1 MEYSSY
7 SARARVRAPLFLS
20 PHHLPAVCVCVCPV
34 LSASVVVSVRSFV
47 MPPKKGKKK
56 SLSHAQ
62 KMQQQQLRSRQK
74 RAGDDAAHQL
84 VSQASRVSALQGMA
98 TTVFTVDALDMKST
112 KCTNGEGKKT
122 KGIGS
127 HNAHKKGMTTT
138 FAKEADYDVERRV
151 KDARRPI
158 GTAPK
163 AYEELGVVMNDD
175 DDDISDTRNATVEHQ
190 SIHAIDFMPRRPKWH
205 RGGEKKE
212 TKNRLR
218 LRERKA
224 FAKWARRVKEKMVA
238 KGGYPPAFEQNL
250 EVWRQ
255 LWRAMERA
263 DVICCVLDAR
273 NPMLHFPAALYAHAT
288 RVHKKPL
295 VCALNK
301 IDQVPREAA
310 EKWRKC
316 LLEGLPGVDEVIGF
330 IAVEQEQEQEQE
342 EEKSDE
348 DEEEN
353 EDEEDEEE
361 LAKKIYEPTLEMTVG
376 KSAFIS
382 AAKRVAKYGKR
393 WKNIVENDP
402 HEDEDARLARTKKK
416 NYAFFEDAFENIHG
430 EDEENDDVPKDECV
444 VALVG
449 HPNVGKSSMINTLLG
464 RKAVSVKA
472 TPGHTKTLQTLRLA
486 RGVWLCD
493 SPGLVFPRLDVSLPE
508 QIVGGIVPLPVVREP
523 YSSLRWLAEMR
534 DACKD
539 RWKSYANSKT
549 SNEKD
554 RRLAEELSKTLPETL
569 KVSALP
575 TDMYDSEILE
585 LRDPSDV
592 LEGFLPWSPLSL
604 ARETALKRKLL
615 ASGGRPDDRAGGVI
629 ALKRVLDGKSP
640 YAVPPPT
647 DAISVEARRDSSH
660 APYADEDVNIED
672 EEGFEEELEEMNRMD
687 GGLPLKGEDDGDNTL
702 GNDALDLIDY
712 FEYEDPCFDA
722 NEFKNNL
729 QAESSDDDDG
739 DDDGSE
745 EQRVRKGHSNAFAA
759 LSLDGDE

>member
-1 MEYSSY
+1 
-7 SARARVRAPLFLS
+7 
-20 PHHLPAVCVCVCPV
+20 
-34 LSASVVVSVRSFV
+34 
-47 MPPKKGKKK
+47 MPPKTTKKKK

-62 KMQQQQLRSRQK
+62 KMLQAQKARTGDAETTTTMMRATQL
-74 RAGDDAAHQL
+74 
-84 VSQASRVSALQGMA
+84 SALQGMA
-98 TTVFTVDALDMKST
+98 TTVFTVDALDLKST
-112 KCTNGEGKKT
+112 KVPSRGGGGDKKT
-122 KGIGS
+122 RGIGS
-127 HNAHKKGMTTT
+127 RNAHKKGVQTT

-163 AYEELGVVMNDD
+163 AYEELEVVVAKTKSATT
-175 DDDISDTRNATVEHQ
+175 ISDYAIIVEHQ
-190 SIHAIDFMPRRPKWH
+190 SVEAIDFMPRRPKWS
-205 RGGEKKE
+205 RKGDAKE
-212 TKNRLR
+212 TSKNRLR

-295 VCALNK
+295 ICALNK
-301 IDQVPREAA
+301 IDRVPREAA

-316 LLEGLPGVDEVIGF
+316 LMEGLPGLDEVIGF
-330 IAVEQEQEQEQE
+330 IAVEQDEDGMRE
-342 EEKSDE
+342 EEE
-348 DEEEN
+348 GEEE
-353 EDEEDEEE
+353 EEEELDEEE
-361 LAKKIYEPTLEMTVG
+361 LAKRVYEPTREMTVG
-376 KSAFIS
+376 KSALIS
-382 AAKRVAKYGKR
+382 AVKRVAKYGKR
-393 WKNIVENDP
+393 WKHVVEDDP
-402 HEDEDARLARTKKK
+402 HEDEDSRLHRTKTK
-416 NYAFFEDAFENIHG
+416 NYAFFEDEFENIHG
-430 EDEENDDVPKDECV
+430 EDDEGDDAPKDECV

-472 TPGHTKTLQTLRLA
+472 TPGHTKTLQTLRFA
-486 RGVWLCD
+486 KGVWLCD
-493 SPGLVFPRLDVSLPE
+493 SPGLVFPRVDASLPE
-508 QIVGGIVPLPVVREP
+508 QIVGGIVPLPIVREP

-539 RWKSYANSKT
+539 RWKAYADSKT

-569 KVSALP
+569 KISALP
-575 TDMYDSEILE
+575 TDLYDSEVLE
-585 LRDPSDV
+585 LRDASDV

-615 ASGGRPDDRAGGVI
+615 VSGGRPDDRAGGVI

-640 YAVPPPT
+640 YAVPPPI
-647 DAISVEARRDSSH
+647 DIVAIKARRDSAH
-660 APYADEDVNIED
+660 APFADEDVNIEN
-672 EEGFEEELEEMNRMD
+672 EEGFEEELEEMNRNDNGLILAED
-687 GGLPLKGEDDGDNTL
+687 GGGG
-702 GNDALDLIDY
+702 GAHDALDLIDY
-712 FEYEDPCFDA
+712 FDDEDPCFDPA
-722 NEFKNNL
+722 PKKVDIKSNDD
-729 QAESSDDDDG
+729 ESDESEG
-739 DDDGSE
+739 DERNS
-745 EQRVRKGHSNAFAA
+745 RKAGPSNAFAA
-759 LSLDGDE
+759 LSLDEDD

>member
-1 MEYSSY
+1 
-7 SARARVRAPLFLS
+7 
-20 PHHLPAVCVCVCPV
+20 
-34 LSASVVVSVRSFV
+34 
-47 MPPKKGKKK
+47 MPPKTTKKKK

-62 KMQQQQLRSRQK
+62 KMLQAQKARTGEGELTTNTMRATQLS
-74 RAGDDAAHQL
+74 
-84 VSQASRVSALQGMA
+84 ASQGMA
-98 TTVFTVDALDMKST
+98 TTVFTVDALDLKST
-112 KCTNGEGKKT
+112 KVPSRGGGGDKKT
-122 KGIGS
+122 RGIGS
-127 HNAHKKGMTTT
+127 RNAHKKGVQTT

-163 AYEELGVVMNDD
+163 AYEELDVVVAKTKSATT
-175 DDDISDTRNATVEHQ
+175 ITSDYAIIVEHQ
-190 SIHAIDFMPRRPKWH
+190 SVEAIDFMPRRPKWS
-205 RGGEKKE
+205 RKGDGKE
-212 TKNRLR
+212 TSKNRLR

-295 VCALNK
+295 ICALNK
-301 IDQVPREAA
+301 IDRVPREAA

-316 LLEGLPGVDEVIGF
+316 LLEGLPGLDEVIGF
-330 IAVEQEQEQEQE
+330 IAVEQDEDGMRE
-342 EEKSDE
+342 EEE
-348 DEEEN
+348 GEEE
-353 EDEEDEEE
+353 EEEELDEEE
-361 LAKKIYEPTLEMTVG
+361 LAKRVYEPTREMTVG
-376 KSAFIS
+376 KSALIS
-382 AAKRVAKYGKR
+382 AVKRVAKYGKR
-393 WKNIVENDP
+393 WKHVVEDDP
-402 HEDEDARLARTKKK
+402 HEDEDSRLHRTKTK
-416 NYAFFEDAFENIHG
+416 NYAFFEDEFENIHG
-430 EDEENDDVPKDECV
+430 EDDEGDDAPKDECV

-472 TPGHTKTLQTLRLA
+472 TPGHTKTLQTLRFA
-486 RGVWLCD
+486 KGVWLCD
-493 SPGLVFPRLDVSLPE
+493 SPGLVFPRVDASLPE
-508 QIVGGIVPLPVVREP
+508 QIVGGIVPLPIVREP

-539 RWKSYANSKT
+539 RWKAYADSKT

-569 KVSALP
+569 KISALP
-575 TDMYDSEILE
+575 TDLYDSEVLE
-585 LRDPSDV
+585 LRDASDV

-615 ASGGRPDDRAGGVI
+615 VSGGRPDDRAGGVI

-640 YAVPPPT
+640 YAVPPPI
-647 DAISVEARRDSSH
+647 DIVAIKARRDSAH
-660 APYADEDVNIED
+660 APFAGEDLNIEN
-672 EEGFEEELEEMNRMD
+672 EEGFEEELEEMNRNDNGLILAED
-687 GGLPLKGEDDGDNTL
+687 GGGG
-702 GNDALDLIDY
+702 GAHDALDLIDY
-712 FEYEDPCFDA
+712 FDDEDPCFDPA
-722 NEFKNNL
+722 PKKVDIKSN
-729 QAESSDDDDG
+729 DDDSDESEG
-739 DDDGSE
+739 DERNS
-745 EQRVRKGHSNAFAA
+745 RKAGPSNAFAA
-759 LSLDGDE
+759 LSLDEDD

>member
-1 MEYSSY
+1 
-7 SARARVRAPLFLS
+7 
-20 PHHLPAVCVCVCPV
+20 
-34 LSASVVVSVRSFV
+34 
-47 MPPKKGKKK
+47 MPPKMQKKKK

-62 KMQQQQLRSRQK
+62 KMLQSQKARPGEGELTTTTTMRATQL
-74 RAGDDAAHQL
+74 
-84 VSQASRVSALQGMA
+84 SALQGMA
-98 TTVFTVDALDMKST
+98 TTVFTVDALDLKST
-112 KCTNGEGKKT
+112 KVNSRGGGGDKKT
-122 KGIGS
+122 RGIGS
-127 HNAHKKGMTTT
+127 RNAHKKGVQTT

-163 AYEELGVVMNDD
+163 AYEELDVVVAKTKSATT
-175 DDDISDTRNATVEHQ
+175 ISDGAIIVEHQ
-190 SIHAIDFMPRRPKWH
+190 SVEAIDFMPRRPKWS
-205 RGGEKKE
+205 RKGDAKE
-212 TKNRLR
+212 TSKNRLR

-295 VCALNK
+295 ICALNK
-301 IDQVPREAA
+301 IDRVPREAA

-316 LLEGLPGVDEVIGF
+316 LLEGLPGLDEVIGF
-330 IAVEQEQEQEQE
+330 IAVEQDEDGMRE
-342 EEKSDE
+342 EEE
-348 DEEEN
+348 GEEE
-353 EDEEDEEE
+353 EEEELDEEE
-361 LAKKIYEPTLEMTVG
+361 LAKRVYEPTREMTVG
-376 KSAFIS
+376 KSALIS
-382 AAKRVAKYGKR
+382 AVKRVAKYGKR
-393 WKNIVENDP
+393 WKHVVEDDP
-402 HEDEDARLARTKKK
+402 HEDEDSRLHRTKTK
-416 NYAFFEDAFENIHG
+416 NYAFFEDEFENIHG
-430 EDEENDDVPKDECV
+430 EDDEGDDAPKDECV

-472 TPGHTKTLQTLRLA
+472 TPGHTKTLQTLRFA
-486 RGVWLCD
+486 KGVWLCD
-493 SPGLVFPRLDVSLPE
+493 SPGLVFPRVDASLPE
-508 QIVGGIVPLPVVREP
+508 QIVGGIVPLPIVREP

-539 RWKSYANSKT
+539 RWKAYADSKT

-569 KVSALP
+569 KISALP
-575 TDMYDSEILE
+575 TDLYDSEVLE
-585 LRDPSDV
+585 LRDASDV

-615 ASGGRPDDRAGGVI
+615 VSGGRPDDRAGGVI

-640 YAVPPPT
+640 YAVPPPI
-647 DAISVEARRDSSH
+647 DIVAIKARRDSAH
-660 APYADEDVNIED
+660 APFAGEDVNIEN
-672 EEGFEEELEEMNRMD
+672 EEGFEEELEEMNRNDNGLILAED
-687 GGLPLKGEDDGDNTL
+687 GGGGAH
-702 GNDALDLIDY
+702 DALDLIDY
-712 FEYEDPCFDA
+712 FDDEDPCFDPA
-722 NEFKNNL
+722 PKKVDIKSN
-729 QAESSDDDDG
+729 DDDSDESEG
-739 DDDGSE
+739 DERNS
-745 EQRVRKGHSNAFAA
+745 RKAGPSNAFAA
-759 LSLDGDE
+759 LSLEEDD

>member
-1 MEYSSY
+1 
-7 SARARVRAPLFLS
+7 
-20 PHHLPAVCVCVCPV
+20 
-34 LSASVVVSVRSFV
+34 
-47 MPPKKGKKK
+47 MPPKTTKKKK

-62 KMQQQQLRSRQK
+62 KMLQAQKARTGDAETTTTMMRATQL
-74 RAGDDAAHQL
+74 
-84 VSQASRVSALQGMA
+84 SALQGMA
-98 TTVFTVDALDMKST
+98 TTVFTVDALDLKST
-112 KCTNGEGKKT
+112 KVPSRGGGGDKKT
-122 KGIGS
+122 RGIGS
-127 HNAHKKGMTTT
+127 RNAHKKGVQTT

-163 AYEELGVVMNDD
+163 AYEELEVVVAKTKSATT
-175 DDDISDTRNATVEHQ
+175 ISDYAIIVEHQ
-190 SIHAIDFMPRRPKWH
+190 SVEAIDFMPRRPKWS
-205 RGGEKKE
+205 RMGDAKE
-212 TKNRLR
+212 TSKNRLR

-295 VCALNK
+295 ICALNK
-301 IDQVPREAA
+301 IDRVPREAA

-316 LLEGLPGVDEVIGF
+316 LMEGLPGLDEVIGF
-330 IAVEQEQEQEQE
+330 IAVEQDEDGMRE
-342 EEKSDE
+342 EEE
-348 DEEEN
+348 GEEE
-353 EDEEDEEE
+353 EEEELDEEE
-361 LAKKIYEPTLEMTVG
+361 LAKRVYEPTREMTVG
-376 KSAFIS
+376 KSALIS
-382 AAKRVAKYGKR
+382 AVKRVAKYGKR
-393 WKNIVENDP
+393 WKHVVEDDP
-402 HEDEDARLARTKKK
+402 HEDEDSRLHRTKTK
-416 NYAFFEDAFENIHG
+416 NYAFFEDEFENIHG
-430 EDEENDDVPKDECV
+430 EDDEGDDAPKDECV

-472 TPGHTKTLQTLRLA
+472 TPGHTKTLQTLRFA
-486 RGVWLCD
+486 KGVWLCD
-493 SPGLVFPRLDVSLPE
+493 SPGLVFPRVDASLPE
-508 QIVGGIVPLPVVREP
+508 QIVGGIVPLPIVREP

-539 RWKSYANSKT
+539 RWKAYADSKT

-569 KVSALP
+569 KISALP
-575 TDMYDSEILE
+575 TDLYDSEVLE
-585 LRDPSDV
+585 LRDASDV

-615 ASGGRPDDRAGGVI
+615 VSGGRPDDRAGGVI

-640 YAVPPPT
+640 YAVPPPI
-647 DAISVEARRDSSH
+647 DIVAIKARRDSAH
-660 APYADEDVNIED
+660 APFADEDVNIEN
-672 EEGFEEELEEMNRMD
+672 EEGFEEELEEMNRNDNGLILAED
-687 GGLPLKGEDDGDNTL
+687 GGGG
-702 GNDALDLIDY
+702 GAHDALDLIDY
-712 FEYEDPCFDA
+712 FDDEDPCFDPA
-722 NEFKNNL
+722 PKKVDIKSNDD
-729 QAESSDDDDG
+729 ESDESEG
-739 DDDGSE
+739 DERNS
-745 EQRVRKGHSNAFAA
+745 RKAGPSNAFAA
-759 LSLDGDE
+759 LSLDEDD

>member
-1 MEYSSY
+1 
-7 SARARVRAPLFLS
+7 
-20 PHHLPAVCVCVCPV
+20 
-34 LSASVVVSVRSFV
+34 
-47 MPPKKGKKK
+47 MPPKMQKKKK

-62 KMQQQQLRSRQK
+62 KMLQAQKARPGEGELTTTTTMRATQL
-74 RAGDDAAHQL
+74 
-84 VSQASRVSALQGMA
+84 SALQGMA
-98 TTVFTVDALDMKST
+98 TTVFTVDALDLKST
-112 KCTNGEGKKT
+112 KVPSRGGGGDKKT
-122 KGIGS
+122 RGIGS
-127 HNAHKKGMTTT
+127 RNAHKKGVQTT

-163 AYEELGVVMNDD
+163 AYEELDVVVAKTKSATT
-175 DDDISDTRNATVEHQ
+175 ISDDAIIVEHQ
-190 SIHAIDFMPRRPKWH
+190 SVEAIDFMPRRPKWS
-205 RGGEKKE
+205 RKGDAKE
-212 TKNRLR
+212 TSKNRLR

-295 VCALNK
+295 ICALNK
-301 IDQVPREAA
+301 IDRVPREAA

-316 LLEGLPGVDEVIGF
+316 LLEGLPGLDEVIGF
-330 IAVEQEQEQEQE
+330 IAVEQDEDGMRE
-342 EEKSDE
+342 EEE
-348 DEEEN
+348 GEEE
-353 EDEEDEEE
+353 EEEELDEEE
-361 LAKKIYEPTLEMTVG
+361 LAKRVYEPTREMTVG
-376 KSAFIS
+376 KSALIS
-382 AAKRVAKYGKR
+382 AVKRVAKYGKR
-393 WKNIVENDP
+393 WKHVVEDDP
-402 HEDEDARLARTKKK
+402 HEDEDSRLHRTKMK
-416 NYAFFEDAFENIHG
+416 NYAFFEDEFENIHG
-430 EDEENDDVPKDECV
+430 EDDEGDNAPKDECV

-472 TPGHTKTLQTLRLA
+472 TPGHTKTLQTLRFA
-486 RGVWLCD
+486 KGVWLCD
-493 SPGLVFPRLDVSLPE
+493 SPGLVFPRVDASLPE
-508 QIVGGIVPLPVVREP
+508 QIVGGIVPLPIVREP

-539 RWKSYANSKT
+539 RWKAYADSKT

-569 KVSALP
+569 KISALP
-575 TDMYDSEILE
+575 TDLYDSEVLE
-585 LRDPSDV
+585 LRDASDV

-615 ASGGRPDDRAGGVI
+615 VSGGRPDDRAGGVI

-640 YAVPPPT
+640 YAVPPPI
-647 DAISVEARRDSSH
+647 DIVAIKARRDSAH
-660 APYADEDVNIED
+660 APFADEDVNIEN
-672 EEGFEEELEEMNRMD
+672 EEGFEGELEEMNRNDNGLILAED
-687 GGLPLKGEDDGDNTL
+687 GGGG
-702 GNDALDLIDY
+702 GAHDALDLIDY
-712 FEYEDPCFDA
+712 FDDEDPCFDPA
-722 NEFKNNL
+722 PKKVDIKSN
-729 QAESSDDDDG
+729 DDDSDESEG
-739 DDDGSE
+739 DERNS
-745 EQRVRKGHSNAFAA
+745 RKAGPSNAFAA
-759 LSLDGDE
+759 LSLEEDD

>member
-1 MEYSSY
+1 
-7 SARARVRAPLFLS
+7 
-20 PHHLPAVCVCVCPV
+20 
-34 LSASVVVSVRSFV
+34 
-47 MPPKKGKKK
+47 MPPKTTKKKK

-62 KMQQQQLRSRQK
+62 KMLQAQKARTGDAETTTTMMRATQL
-74 RAGDDAAHQL
+74 
-84 VSQASRVSALQGMA
+84 SALQGMA
-98 TTVFTVDALDMKST
+98 TTVFTVDALDLKST
-112 KCTNGEGKKT
+112 KVPSRGGGGDKKT
-122 KGIGS
+122 RGIGS
-127 HNAHKKGMTTT
+127 RNAHKKGVQTT

-163 AYEELGVVMNDD
+163 AYEELEVVVAKTKSATT
-175 DDDISDTRNATVEHQ
+175 ISDYAIIVEHQ
-190 SIHAIDFMPRRPKWH
+190 SVEAIDFMPRRPKWS
-205 RGGEKKE
+205 RKGDAKE
-212 TKNRLR
+212 TSKNRLR

-295 VCALNK
+295 ICALNK
-301 IDQVPREAA
+301 IDRVPREAA

-316 LLEGLPGVDEVIGF
+316 LMEGLPGLDEVIGF
-330 IAVEQEQEQEQE
+330 IAVEQDEDGMRE
-342 EEKSDE
+342 EEE
-348 DEEEN
+348 GEEE
-353 EDEEDEEE
+353 EEEELDEEE
-361 LAKKIYEPTLEMTVG
+361 LAKRVYEPTREMTVG
-376 KSAFIS
+376 KSALIS
-382 AAKRVAKYGKR
+382 AVKRVAKYGKR
-393 WKNIVENDP
+393 WKHVVEDDP
-402 HEDEDARLARTKKK
+402 HEDEDSRLHRTKTK
-416 NYAFFEDAFENIHG
+416 NYAFFEDEFENIHG
-430 EDEENDDVPKDECV
+430 EDDEGDDAPKDECV

-472 TPGHTKTLQTLRLA
+472 TPGHTKTLQTLRFA
-486 RGVWLCD
+486 KGVWLCD
-493 SPGLVFPRLDVSLPE
+493 SPGLVFPRVDASLPE
-508 QIVGGIVPLPVVREP
+508 QIVGGIVPLPIVREP

-539 RWKSYANSKT
+539 RWKAYADSKT

-569 KVSALP
+569 KISALP
-575 TDMYDSEILE
+575 TDLYDSEVLE
-585 LRDPSDV
+585 LRDASDV

-615 ASGGRPDDRAGGVI
+615 VSGGRPDDRAGGVI

-640 YAVPPPT
+640 YAVPPPI
-647 DAISVEARRDSSH
+647 DIVAIKARRDSAH
-660 APYADEDVNIED
+660 APFADEDVNIEN
-672 EEGFEEELEEMNRMD
+672 EEGFEEELEEMNRNDNGLILAED
-687 GGLPLKGEDDGDNTL
+687 GGGG
-702 GNDALDLIDY
+702 GAHDALDLIDY
-712 FEYEDPCFDA
+712 FDDEDPCFDPA
-722 NEFKNNL
+722 PKKVDIKSNDD
-729 QAESSDDDDG
+729 ESDESEG
-739 DDDGSE
+739 DERNS
-745 EQRVRKGHSNAFAA
+745 RKAGPSNAFAA
-759 LSLDGDE
+759 LSLEEDD

>member
-1 MEYSSY
+1 
-7 SARARVRAPLFLS
+7 
-20 PHHLPAVCVCVCPV
+20 
-34 LSASVVVSVRSFV
+34 
-47 MPPKKGKKK
+47 MPPKGKKK
-56 SLSHAQ
+56 PLSHAQ

-74 RAGDDAAHQL
+74 RAGEDAHQL

-98 TTVFTVDALDMKST
+98 TTVFTIDALDMKST
-112 KCTNGEGKKT
+112 KCTNGERKKT

-127 HNAHKKGMTTT
+127 RNAHKKGMTTT

-163 AYEELGVVMNDD
+163 AYEELRVVMN
-175 DDDISDTRNATVEHQ
+175 DDDISDTRNVTVEHQ

-205 RGGEKKE
+205 RGGKKE

-316 LLEGLPGVDEVIGF
+316 FLEGLPGVDEVIGF
-330 IAVEQEQEQEQE
+330 IAVEQEEEEEE

-376 KSAFIS
+376 KSALIS

-430 EDEENDDVPKDECV
+430 EDEGNDGVPKDECV

-493 SPGLVFPRLDVSLPE
+493 SPGLVFPRVDVSLPE

-539 RWKSYANSKT
+539 RWESYANSKT

-604 ARETALKRKLL
+604 ARGTALKRKLL

-629 ALKRVLDGKSP
+629 ALKRFLDGKSP

-660 APYADEDVNIED
+660 APYADEDLNIED
-672 EEGFEEELEEMNRMD
+672 EEDFEEELEEMNRMD

-712 FEYEDPCFDA
+712 FEDEDPCFDDA
-722 NEFKNNL
+722 PNEFKNNL

-745 EQRVRKGHSNAFAA
+745 EHRVKKGPSNAFAA

>member
-1 MEYSSY
+1 
-7 SARARVRAPLFLS
+7 
-20 PHHLPAVCVCVCPV
+20 
-34 LSASVVVSVRSFV
+34 
-47 MPPKKGKKK
+47 MPPKTTKKKK

-62 KMQQQQLRSRQK
+62 KMLQAQKARTGDAETTTTMMRATQL
-74 RAGDDAAHQL
+74 
-84 VSQASRVSALQGMA
+84 SALQGMA
-98 TTVFTVDALDMKST
+98 TTVFTVDALDLKST
-112 KCTNGEGKKT
+112 KVPSRGGGGDKKT
-122 KGIGS
+122 RGIGS
-127 HNAHKKGMTTT
+127 RNAHKKGVQTT

-163 AYEELGVVMNDD
+163 AYEELEVVVAKTKSATT
-175 DDDISDTRNATVEHQ
+175 ISDYAIIVEHQ
-190 SIHAIDFMPRRPKWH
+190 SVEAIDFMPRRPKWS
-205 RGGEKKE
+205 RKGDAKE
-212 TKNRLR
+212 TSKNRLR

-295 VCALNK
+295 ICALNK
-301 IDQVPREAA
+301 IDRVPREAA

-316 LLEGLPGVDEVIGF
+316 LMEGLPGLDEVIGF
-330 IAVEQEQEQEQE
+330 IAVEQDEDGMREEEEGE
-342 EEKSDE
+342 EEK
-348 DEEEN
+348 EEELN
-353 EDEEDEEE
+353 EEE
-361 LAKKIYEPTLEMTVG
+361 LAKRVYEPTREMTVG
-376 KSAFIS
+376 KSALIS
-382 AAKRVAKYGKR
+382 AVKRVAKYGKR
-393 WKNIVENDP
+393 WKHVVEDDP
-402 HEDEDARLARTKKK
+402 HEDEDSRLHRTKTK
-416 NYAFFEDAFENIHG
+416 NYAFFEDEFENIHG
-430 EDEENDDVPKDECV
+430 EDDEGDDAPKDECV

-472 TPGHTKTLQTLRLA
+472 TPGHTKTLQTLRFA
-486 RGVWLCD
+486 KGVWLCD
-493 SPGLVFPRLDVSLPE
+493 SPGLVFPRVDASLPE
-508 QIVGGIVPLPVVREP
+508 QIVGGIVPLPIVREP

-539 RWKSYANSKT
+539 RWKAYADSKT

-569 KVSALP
+569 KISALP
-575 TDMYDSEILE
+575 TDLYDSEVLE
-585 LRDPSDV
+585 LRDASDV

-615 ASGGRPDDRAGGVI
+615 VSGGRPDDRAGGVI

-640 YAVPPPT
+640 YAVPPPI
-647 DAISVEARRDSSH
+647 DIVAIKARRDSAH
-660 APYADEDVNIED
+660 APFADEDVNIEN
-672 EEGFEEELEEMNRMD
+672 EEGFEEELEEMNRNDNGLILAED
-687 GGLPLKGEDDGDNTL
+687 GGGG
-702 GNDALDLIDY
+702 GAHDALDLIDY
-712 FEYEDPCFDA
+712 FDDEDPCFDPA
-722 NEFKNNL
+722 PKKVDIKSNDD
-729 QAESSDDDDG
+729 ESDESEG
-739 DDDGSE
+739 DERNS
-745 EQRVRKGHSNAFAA
+745 RKAGPSNAFAA
-759 LSLDGDE
+759 LSLDEDD

>member
-1 MEYSSY
+1 
-7 SARARVRAPLFLS
+7 
-20 PHHLPAVCVCVCPV
+20 
-34 LSASVVVSVRSFV
+34 
-47 MPPKKGKKK
+47 MPPKTTKKKK

-62 KMQQQQLRSRQK
+62 KMLQAQKARTGDAETTTTMMRATQL
-74 RAGDDAAHQL
+74 
-84 VSQASRVSALQGMA
+84 SALQGMA
-98 TTVFTVDALDMKST
+98 TTVFTVDALDLKST
-112 KCTNGEGKKT
+112 KVPSRGGGGDKKT
-122 KGIGS
+122 RGIGS
-127 HNAHKKGMTTT
+127 RNAHKKGVQTT

-163 AYEELGVVMNDD
+163 AYEELEVVVAKTKSATT
-175 DDDISDTRNATVEHQ
+175 ISDYAIIVEHQ
-190 SIHAIDFMPRRPKWH
+190 SVEAIDFMPRRPKWS
-205 RGGEKKE
+205 RKGDAKE
-212 TKNRLR
+212 TSKNRLR

-295 VCALNK
+295 ICALNK
-301 IDQVPREAA
+301 IDRVPREAA

-316 LLEGLPGVDEVIGF
+316 LMEGLPGLDEVIGF
-330 IAVEQEQEQEQE
+330 IAVEQDEDGMRE
-342 EEKSDE
+342 EEE
-348 DEEEN
+348 GEEE
-353 EDEEDEEE
+353 EEEELDKEE
-361 LAKKIYEPTLEMTVG
+361 LAKRVYEPTREMTVG
-376 KSAFIS
+376 KSALIS
-382 AAKRVAKYGKR
+382 AVKRVAKYGKR
-393 WKNIVENDP
+393 WKHVVEDDP
-402 HEDEDARLARTKKK
+402 HEDEDSRLHRTKTK
-416 NYAFFEDAFENIHG
+416 NYAFFEDEFENIHG
-430 EDEENDDVPKDECV
+430 EDDEGDDAPKDECV

-472 TPGHTKTLQTLRLA
+472 TPGHTKTLQTLRFA
-486 RGVWLCD
+486 KGVWLCD
-493 SPGLVFPRLDVSLPE
+493 SPGLVFPRVDASLPE
-508 QIVGGIVPLPVVREP
+508 QIVGGIVPLPIVREP

-539 RWKSYANSKT
+539 RWKAYADSKT

-569 KVSALP
+569 KISALP
-575 TDMYDSEILE
+575 TDLYDSEVLE
-585 LRDPSDV
+585 LRDASDV

-615 ASGGRPDDRAGGVI
+615 VSGGRPDDRAGGVI

-640 YAVPPPT
+640 YAVPPPI
-647 DAISVEARRDSSH
+647 DIVAIKARRDSAH
-660 APYADEDVNIED
+660 APFADEDVNIEN
-672 EEGFEEELEEMNRMD
+672 EEGFEEELEEMNRNDNGLILAED
-687 GGLPLKGEDDGDNTL
+687 GGGG
-702 GNDALDLIDY
+702 GAHDALDLIDY
-712 FEYEDPCFDA
+712 FDDEDPCFDPA
-722 NEFKNNL
+722 PKKVDIKSNDD
-729 QAESSDDDDG
+729 ESDESEG
-739 DDDGSE
+739 DERNS
-745 EQRVRKGHSNAFAA
+745 RKAGPSNAFAA
-759 LSLDGDE
+759 LSLDEDD